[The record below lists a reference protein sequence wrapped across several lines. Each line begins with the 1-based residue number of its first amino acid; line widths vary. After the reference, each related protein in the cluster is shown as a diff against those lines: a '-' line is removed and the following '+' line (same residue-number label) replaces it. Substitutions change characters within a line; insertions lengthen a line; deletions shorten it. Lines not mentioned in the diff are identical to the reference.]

1 MWDRIGPIRL
11 CRTFVVPR
19 IGELLCLMCM
29 IGILLLRP
37 RSDSTHACLL
47 VGLDGWL
54 TLYTTM
60 RALCFYEMLGTVIYM
75 STFTMMHISHS
86 IVLVYWALA
95 HVVLVVQVRM
105 HLSMIKLL
113 DVGWRSFTPPSSC
126 IWKLFDLM
134 GIFWDNLLFCDLY
147 MYIMIETN
155 SFTIKYYI
163 CIYLRRV
170 TLFLS

>member
-1 MWDRIGPIRL
+1 MWDRIGPIRP

-75 STFTMMHISHS
+75 STLTMMHKSNS

-105 HLSMIKLL
+105 HLIMIRLL
-113 DVGWRSFTPPSSC
+113 DVGRCSFTPPSTC
-126 IWKLFDLM
+126 IWKILTWWAYF
-134 GIFWDNLLFCDLY
+134 
-147 MYIMIETN
+147 EV
-155 SFTIKYYI
+155 SYYSVIHI
-163 CIYLRRV
+163 CIL
-170 TLFLS
+170 

>member
-1 MWDRIGPIRL
+1 MWDRIGPIRP

-60 RALCFYEMLGTVIYM
+60 CALCFYKMMGTVIYM
-75 STFTMMHISHS
+75 SIFTTMHISHC
-86 IVLVYWALA
+86 IVLVSWALA
-95 HVVLVVQVRM
+95 HVVLVVQARM
-105 HLSMIKLL
+105 YTSMIKML
-113 DVGWRSFTPPSSC
+113 DIGWCSFTPLSTC
-126 IWKLFDLM
+126 IWKILTWWAYFEVL
-134 GIFWDNLLFCDLY
+134 
-147 MYIMIETN
+147 
-155 SFTIKYYI
+155 
-163 CIYLRRV
+163 
-170 TLFLS
+170 